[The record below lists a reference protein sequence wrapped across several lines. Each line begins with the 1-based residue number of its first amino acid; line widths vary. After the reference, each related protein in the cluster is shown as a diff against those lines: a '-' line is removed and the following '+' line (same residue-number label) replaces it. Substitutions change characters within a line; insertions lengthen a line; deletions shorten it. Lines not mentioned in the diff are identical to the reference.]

1 MNDKIND
8 TMNQTKQAFAEW
20 KKVADEQ
27 WSRWEQLVTDM
38 GRFQK
43 QGVEHVGVAIDE
55 VARAMKGTLEQA
67 SQIAEELRK
76 AATEASKRARE
87 TVAAIGPT
95 VPDPT
100 KK

>member
-1 MNDKIND
+1 MTDPIHD
-8 TMNQTKQAFAEW
+8 TMNQTKAVFAEW

-27 WSRWEQLVTDM
+27 WARWETVMNDM

-43 QGVEHVGVAIDE
+43 QGVEQVGVAIDE
-55 VARAMKGTLEQA
+55 VARMMKGSVEQA

-87 TVAAIGPT
+87 TVAAMGASGGE
-95 VPDPT
+95 